1 MTSTAA
7 PLTSADRRA
16 FWLFLLFA
24 LAVLGAGIGLRDPW
38 PSDEPRFA
46 LSAKQMVE
54 SGDWLFPHRG
64 GELYADKP
72 PMLMWMQATAYE
84 VVRDWRVAFL
94 LPSLLAGLLTLG
106 LTWDIAR
113 RLWTPRAGMYAAAAV
128 LFAFQFMFQ
137 FKRAQIDPLV
147 TMWITLANWGLLRH
161 CLRGPDWRAYWLGCF
176 AAGLGVITKGVGFLA
191 LLMLL
196 PYAIGRAR
204 GWNGVSQTS
213 NATLKWLAGAVA
225 FLAAIALW
233 LVPMLLAAES
243 HGTSEYRAYV
253 NDILFH
259 QTAQRYAGEWSHPQP
274 FWYFVPVIAL
284 AWQPF
289 TLLFAAATPRLAQA
303 CRERDA
309 RALLPLLW
317 GAIVIAFFSLA
328 RGKRDMYIL
337 PALPMLALAAAP
349 FLEAQLERR
358 WVRGSLFALALLI
371 AIGCG
376 GAGAAILAHAPFA
389 LRQLAQ
395 HSIGANAQGLGWMLA
410 SIGLAGLFALATF
423 GLQRAHFA
431 LLSGLTALWL
441 AWSLWAYPLL
451 NDSNSARGIMQQ
463 AGTIAG
469 PADELALVGW
479 KEQNLLFA
487 DRPVREFGFTASFD
501 RQFRQG
507 VAWQA
512 QAPQK
517 RWVFALEQAMGDC
530 VDRMRAVHVGRANRR
545 EWWMFRADA
554 VKADCAPTIKSDEQD
569 PESGQ

>member
-1 MTSTAA
+1 MISTAA
-7 PLTSADRRA
+7 PLSSADRRA

-24 LAVLGAGIGLRDPW
+24 LALLGAGIGLRDPW

-54 SGDWLFPHRG
+54 SGDWMFPHRG

-72 PMLMWMQATAYE
+72 PMLMWMQAAAYE
-84 VVRDWRVAFL
+84 IVRDWRVAFM
-94 LPSLLAGLLTLG
+94 LPSLLAGLITLG

-113 RLWTPRAGMYAAAAV
+113 RLWTPRAGLHAATAV

-137 FKRAQIDPLV
+137 FKRAQIDPLA
-147 TMWITLANWGLLRH
+147 TMWITLANWGLLIH
-161 CLRGPDWRAYWLGCF
+161 CLRGPNWRAYWLGCF

-196 PYAIGRAR
+196 PYAIGRMR

-213 NATLKWLAGAVA
+213 NAAIKWFDGAVA

-233 LVPMLLAAES
+233 LVPMLLARRARGGAVYE
-243 HGTSEYRAYV
+243 AYV
-253 NDILFH
+253 RDILFH

-284 AWQPF
+284 AWQPL
-289 TLLFAAATPRLAQA
+289 TLLFAAAAPRLAQA

-309 RALLPLLW
+309 RVLLPLLW
-317 GAIVIAFFSLA
+317 VALVIAFFSLA

-337 PALPMLALAAAP
+337 PALPMLALATAP

-358 WVRGSLFALALLI
+358 WVRVSLFALALLI

-395 HSIGANAQGLGWMLA
+395 HSIDANAQGLGWMLT
-410 SIGLAGLFALATF
+410 SIGLAGLATLVAF

-431 LLSGLTALWL
+431 LLGGLTALWL
-441 AWSLWAYPLL
+441 SWGLWAYPLL

-463 AGTIAG
+463 AGKIAG
-469 PADELALVGW
+469 PTDELALVGW

-487 DRPVREFGFTASFD
+487 DRPVREFGFKTPFD
-501 RQFRQG
+501 QQFKQA

-512 QAPQK
+512 QSPQK

-530 VDRMRAVHVGRANRR
+530 VDRTRAVHVGRANRR
-545 EWWMFRADA
+545 EWWMFRTDA
-554 VKADCAPTIKSDEQD
+554 VKSNCAPTIKSDEQD
-569 PESGQ
+569 P